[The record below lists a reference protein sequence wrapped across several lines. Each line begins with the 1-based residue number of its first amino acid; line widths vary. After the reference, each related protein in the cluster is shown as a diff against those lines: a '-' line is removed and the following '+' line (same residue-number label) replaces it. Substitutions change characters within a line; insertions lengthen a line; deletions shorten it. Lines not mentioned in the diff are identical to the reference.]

1 MMSKSLIK
9 HTQELLDILTECLDR
24 VNTAATPED
33 GRNAAMQAAAIA
45 RAVTANMEVQGRSME
60 LLADE
65 LWEQAEAE
73 ALVRERTGE
82 MAEAEM

>member
-1 MMSKSLIK
+1 MMNKSLIK

-24 VNTAATPED
+24 VNTAQSPED
-33 GRNAAMQAAAIA
+33 GRNAAMQGAAIA
-45 RAVTANMEVQGRSME
+45 RAITANMEVQAGSME

-73 ALVRERTGE
+73 AAVRERTGE